1 MQRSSDRNDEPAI
14 ASGVEICPGSN
25 MGEIGVDPSA
35 SVSHVLPPKG
45 HGIDDDLPK
54 YSNCFSSQSTFSAA
68 LLGALYRT
76 RNSYFPESGH

>member
-45 HGIDDDLPK
+45 HGIDDNLPK
-54 YSNCFSSQSTFSAA
+54 I
-68 LLGALYRT
+68 
-76 RNSYFPESGH
+76 H